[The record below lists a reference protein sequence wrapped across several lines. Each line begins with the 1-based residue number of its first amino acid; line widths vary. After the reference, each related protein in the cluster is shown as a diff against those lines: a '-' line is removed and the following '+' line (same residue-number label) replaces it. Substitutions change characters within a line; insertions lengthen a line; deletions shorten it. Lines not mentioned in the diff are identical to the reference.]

1 MLRVPVH
8 KIQPGMFLARPIP
21 MPNDPYRFLLQRNR
35 EIPPDLVPRLK
46 QLGILEVWV
55 RHRGLEFLEDII
67 DEGLGEHQREIYI
80 SVRQNFE
87 SLMQDITAKMEFS
100 QFQKSISNFFSYLK
114 CSSGSNILLQKLDA
128 FDNYLMSHSAN
139 ISYLSLLVGMNL
151 DRYLIDERRF
161 KSAREAKELHL
172 LGLGCLLHDVGKI
185 KVPKDILNKSGWLTD
200 DEMDEM
206 CRHTTYGYEMVKGR
220 IPATAAQIVLN
231 HHQRWDGKGYPSRID
246 LLSGDELPSLADRQI
261 PVFSRIAT
269 MADIYDA
276 ATSKRCYSNA
286 KLPVRVLHEMRTYC
300 RGFFDPVVETAFY
313 GTVPPFPIGQVVELS
328 DNCSAAVVDFN
339 TRFPVSPKVQCLS
352 RPNGEVVKNP
362 ALEEIDLSLHHDL
375 EIVSVDDQNVRQWT
389 TSQTTLEPVGVLVS

>member
-80 SVRQNFE
+80 GVRQNFE

-100 QFQKSISNFFSYLK
+100 QFQNSISNFFNYLK
-114 CSSGSNILLQKLDA
+114 TSSGSNILLQKLDA
-128 FDNYLMSHSAN
+128 FDDYLMSHSAN

-185 KVPKDILNKSGWLTD
+185 KVPKDILNKPGRLTD

-246 LLSGDELPSLADRQI
+246 SLSGDELPPLGERQI
-261 PVFSRIAT
+261 PIFSRIAT
-269 MADIYDA
+269 MADIFDA

-286 KLPVRVLHEMRTYC
+286 KLPVQVLHEMRIYC
-300 RGFFDPVVETAFY
+300 QGLFDPIVEAAFY
-313 GTVPPFPIGQVVELS
+313 ATVPAFPIGQVVKLS
-328 DNCSAAVVDFN
+328 DNCNAAVVDFN
-339 TRFPVSPKVQCLS
+339 MDFPVSPKVQCLS
-352 RPNGEVVKNP
+352 RPDGEVIKNP

-375 EIVSVDDQNVRQWT
+375 EIVSVDDQDVRQWT
-389 TSQTTLEPVGVLVS
+389 ASQITLEPDGMLV